1 MREGRHQTRLAVRHG
16 HVSKVAA
23 RRRRRRRA
31 VIGGAAVL
39 LLGGAAF
46 VVTQT
51 GGDRG
56 GAAAA
61 GGGGTSNGSCS
72 APATV
77 SVAVADAD
85 AAPMEELAAQLASRP
100 EDSTLPCANLTVVR
114 AHVGDDGVADI
125 GTGVAAVYG
134 GVGQMSALEAG
145 LALNEAAVADRTA
158 VATTLAVLAM
168 PRPMAQATRWDDD
181 PASWSEIASTV
192 LDPDSWADLG
202 RPEFGAFSVSLANP
216 AVDGASRAALVGLA
230 AGASGTPITEITA
243 GALASSASQDVLLA
257 LHDQAA
263 RATVDETA
271 LLEALTSADVAGALV
286 SSTSVAFLD
295 ERTVWEYNAQD
306 PTTALVAVYPEEGAV
321 NLDMTWSAVQGPG
334 VTDVQHEAVVSIG
347 RYLLSEDGQEL
358 LAGYG
363 LRRIDDVVPDELTT
377 ESGVSRQAGGSA
389 VRVPPAVLDA
399 ASGGWVHLDNPGRFL
414 VAIDVSGSMSDVVG
428 GTGRTKLQFAQ
439 EAAVGGMKLV
449 PWGAEIGLWEF
460 ATGLDGAAD
469 YNELV
474 SLGGVSDLVGG
485 QPRIDRLV
493 DAVNGL
499 TPRTDTALYDTALAA
514 FHSVQ
519 ASYQPGEPN
528 VIILITDGRNDDPSS
543 ISLDALLAALTAEQ
557 DPDRPVRLITLG
569 YGADADTEALAKIS
583 EATGGAAFSSP
594 NPADIG
600 TVFFQALNAS

>member
-1 MREGRHQTRLAVRHG
+1 MLHLLEDRIDEVLYGGLASDHKSRL
-16 HVSKVAA
+16 
-23 RRRRRRRA
+23 
-31 VIGGAAVL
+31 
-39 LLGGAAF
+39 
-46 VVTQT
+46 Q
-51 GGDRG
+51 
-56 GAAAA
+56 
-61 GGGGTSNGSCS
+61 
-72 APATV
+72 
-77 SVAVADAD
+77 
-85 AAPMEELAAQLASRP
+85 ELAAHRFGQLP
-100 EDSTLPCANLTVVR
+100 
-114 AHVGDDGVADI
+114 
-125 GTGVAAVYG
+125 
-134 GVGQMSALEAG
+134 
-145 LALNEAAVADRTA
+145 
-158 VATTLAVLAM
+158 
-168 PRPMAQATRWDDD
+168 
-181 PASWSEIASTV
+181 
-192 LDPDSWADLG
+192 
-202 RPEFGAFSVSLANP
+202 
-216 AVDGASRAALVGLA
+216 
-230 AGASGTPITEITA
+230 
-243 GALASSASQDVLLA
+243 
-257 LHDQAA
+257 
-263 RATVDETA
+263 
-271 LLEALTSADVAGALV
+271 
-286 SSTSVAFLD
+286 
-295 ERTVWEYNAQD
+295 
-306 PTTALVAVYPEEGAV
+306 
-321 NLDMTWSAVQGPG
+321 
-334 VTDVQHEAVVSIG
+334 

-449 PWGAEIGLWEF
+449 PSGAEIGLWEF

-543 ISLDALLAALTAEQ
+543 ISLDALLAALSAEQ
-557 DPDRPVRLITLG
+557 DPVVQLG
-569 YGADADTEALAKIS
+569 HAIAAMLSTSAAPDPRAIS
-583 EATGGAAFSSP
+583 VSMPSSP
-594 NPADIG
+594 RSSPRAAVTNTWRPG
-600 TVFFQALNAS
+600 PTTTASVRRSCVHNDQS